1 MCLCVFSSPGWG
13 MTLVAESTTGVLWS
27 SEVVA
32 SDALLGRGADGSRAG
47 GSSGED
53 VTLDAIGRKAAML
66 LLEEVAAGGVVD
78 SAHQSTLLLL
88 MILCPE
94 DVSRARIGPLTPY
107 TVESLRLYEK
117 MFGVRFLLK
126 PDAAPPQDD
135 ADNAATTTGE
145 DGEEEAVELAPT
157 RTIVAKCLG
166 VGYKNQARR
175 IA

>member
-1 MCLCVFSSPGWG
+1 MFVVLSSPGWG
-13 MTLVAESTTGVLWS
+13 MTLVAESTTGALWS

-47 GSSGED
+47 GNGGGED

-135 ADNAATTTGE
+135 ADNAAATTGE
-145 DGEEEAVELAPT
+145 DGEEAVELAPT